1 MVLEISTIDPHNKT
15 NMSYYNSIDLVQEPC
30 TSLNECHQLHRRMLQ

>member
-1 MVLEISTIDPHNKT
+1 MVLEISTIGPHNKT
-15 NMSYYNSIDLVQEPC
+15 NMSYYNSIDQYS